1 MSHSHNHYNNN
12 YTKAFVIGVIL
23 NIAFVAIELGF
34 GFIKDSMALI
44 SDASHNFSDV
54 LGLLLAWG
62 ATALMSSKP
71 TLNRSYGFRRVTI
84 MASLISSVLLFAG
97 MGAIIWESVARIGN
111 PSNVNGYTIMGV
123 SAIGFVINGI
133 TALMFYSGKDR
144 DLNIKGAYLHMIGD
158 AGVSLGVVV
167 TGAIII
173 FTDWNWLDPVISI
186 LIALIIVFA
195 SWELL
200 QDSLNLIIDMVPKNV
215 NPVEVKNYLINLP
228 DVEEVHDLHIWA
240 MSTTEN
246 ALTVHLVMPKKTN
259 NDSFLKRVS
268 NELLVKFGIH
278 HSTVQIE
285 QNAFDEFCRQK
296 HPDAL

>member
-1 MSHSHNHYNNN
+1 
-12 YTKAFVIGVIL
+12 
-23 NIAFVAIELGF
+23 
-34 GFIKDSMALI
+34 
-44 SDASHNFSDV
+44 
-54 LGLLLAWG
+54 
-62 ATALMSSKP
+62 
-71 TLNRSYGFRRVTI
+71 
-84 MASLISSVLLFAG
+84 
-97 MGAIIWESVARIGN
+97 
-111 PSNVNGYTIMGV
+111 
-123 SAIGFVINGI
+123 
-133 TALMFYSGKDR
+133 
-144 DLNIKGAYLHMIGD
+144 MIGD